1 MKHTIKLQSKE
12 KTFTN
17 DKGNSVKY
25 LDTYIIVDDYMIV
38 KLEKNDNS
46 KNLNRLLKHTNSADI
61 LISYEK

>member
-17 DKGNSVKY
+17 EKGNSVKY